1 MTIDKIE
8 VTGNKR
14 IDFLT
19 YSLAKKIKEQLEIS
33 QKIRNLKGFEDEFLE
48 SFNSAGINLLGNYQ
62 DSSSNNIRGVV
73 DKTQAQIKQFM
84 LDATKDIR
92 VQRVE
97 LTKSHSDIWSELLE
111 IANDLEKHG
120 INPGILTFV
129 VKPFNGDL
137 TMLERELTDQ
147 EIKNI
152 ASFNDELTKVIPA
165 IAHQMPNCGTMINV
179 SPSSSNLKE
188 IEKVLLDVSSNH
200 SNGLVIGK
208 SLFPKVNVELKD
220 VITDFQGSGIKVPL
234 FLSEIAKDKLDLDKN
249 VSASAAKE
257 SLDYFIE
264 ENESDFEH
272 LYKKK
277 YEKTSALTYIDD
289 FVADF

>member
-1 MTIDKIE
+1 MDKIE
-8 VTGNKR
+8 ATGNKR
-14 IDFLT
+14 VDFLI

-48 SFNSAGINLLGNYQ
+48 SFNSAGISLLGNYQ
-62 DSSSNNIRGVV
+62 DSSSNNIRSVV
-73 DKTQAQIKQFM
+73 DKTQAQIRQFM

-92 VQRVE
+92 EQRVD
-97 LTKSHSDIWSELLE
+97 LNKSHSNIWSELLE
-111 IANDLEKHG
+111 IVNDLEKYG

-147 EIKNI
+147 EIKDI
-152 ASFNDELTKVIPA
+152 ASFNAELTKVIPA
-165 IAHQMPNCGTMINV
+165 IAHQIPKCGTMVNV

-188 IEKVLLDVSSNH
+188 IEKVLLDVSLHH

-208 SLFPKVNVELKD
+208 SLFSRVNAELKD

-234 FLSEIAKDKLDLDKN
+234 FLSEIAKDKLDLNKN

-264 ENESDFEH
+264 ENESDFER

-277 YEKTSALTYIDD
+277 YEQTSALTHVDD
-289 FVADF
+289 FIADL